1 MANLRGF
8 PVLATVTRV
17 AANASSV
24 QLLAANPDR
33 QAVTIVNN
41 SASQKLYVKF
51 GTTAALTSGSEDFS
65 LILQPE
71 GSVTLE
77 GTDYTGRI
85 DGIWGGADASGE
97 ALITETVMSTASL

>member
-17 AANASSV
+17 AASATTV
-24 QLLAANPDR
+24 QLLAANSNR

-41 SASQKLYVKF
+41 SASQKLYVKL
-51 GTTAALTSGSEDFS
+51 GTTASLTAGSEDFS
-65 LILQPE
+65 LILQAE
-71 GSVTLE
+71 GSLTLE

-97 ALITETVMSTASL
+97 ALITETTMQTASL